1 MLGGRGSSRFRCPVV
16 RAASTP
22 AARVVELRQAER
34 LTIARHGHE
43 KALVSLLL
51 GGSYTERF
59 GSRRLDH
66 RPLGLAFHPAGMEHR
81 DEAGAGFSMF
91 VIELEPDGP
100 LRHFADLASRP
111 PRHIDSI
118 DSLGVLAA
126 AWSLRAQLLANDS
139 PCAATSESLVFDL
152 LSDLDR
158 HRDREERACGETRPK
173 WLAGVV
179 ERLRSSY
186 REGVSFTGVAAEAG
200 VHVGHLW
207 RVFRRAE
214 GCSPSTYL
222 QRLRCRHVV
231 SRLARGDEQVR
242 LADLALEAG
251 FSDQSHLNRVFKR
264 TFGIAPGALRAS
276 LLRQR

>member
-1 MLGGRGSSRFRCPVV
+1 MV

-22 AARVVELRQAER
+22 AARVVELAQPER
-34 LTIARHGHE
+34 LSIAHHGHE

-66 RPLGLAFHPAGMEHR
+66 RPLGLALHPAGMEHR

-100 LRHFADLASRP
+100 LRHFAHLASRP
-111 PRHIDSI
+111 PGHVDSI
-118 DSLGVLAA
+118 ESLGALAA
-126 AWSLRAQLLANDS
+126 AWSLRAQLVADGP
-139 PCAATSESLVFDL
+139 PCADTSECLVLDL

-158 HRDREERACGETRPK
+158 HHDPEARECGDTRPK
-173 WLAGVV
+173 WLAEVV

-186 REGVSFTGVAAEAG
+186 REAVSFTGVAAEAG

-207 RVFRRAE
+207 RVFRRTE
-214 GCSPSTYL
+214 RCSPSTYL

-231 SRLARGDEQVR
+231 NRLVRNDEEVR

-251 FSDQSHLNRVFKR
+251 FSDQSHMNRGFKR
-264 TFGIAPGALRAS
+264 TFGVAPGALRAS
-276 LLRQR
+276 LLRQG